1 MRPLKACV
9 YTAMFAGYDK
19 ILEHVTQTADCDFTV
34 FTDDVSAVPV
44 GQLRAIIKNNPG
56 DQTSPLLQNA
66 WLRLFP
72 FDIPELSDYEIL
84 IYIDPNVRIC
94 DPAFVEQILRRCEE
108 TGNFD
113 LMLSAH
119 PWNVCLYQEAR
130 DSQRIAKYHNTDLEG
145 QIATYRREGF
155 PADAGLYWNGF
166 IVYNRTCNRS
176 RVRQFQERYWHEL
189 IAYNRT
195 PDAHSQGQVSL
206 PYCLWKS
213 GLKVVTLP
221 QLYQS
226 PSLEIRLHLR

>member
-1 MRPLKACV
+1 MRPPTVCV
-9 YTAMFAGYDK
+9 YTAMFAGYDR
-19 ILEHVTQTADCDFTV
+19 ILEHVPQTVDCNFTV
-34 FTDDVSAVPV
+34 FTDDESEVPT
-44 GQLRAIIKNNPG
+44 GQFRVIITNNPG
-56 DQTSPLLQNA
+56 GHTFPGLKNA

-72 FDIPELSDYEIL
+72 FDIPELNDYEIL
-84 IYIDPNVRIC
+84 IYIDANARIC
-94 DPAFVEQILRRCEE
+94 DPSLVEQILGRYEE
-108 TGNFD
+108 TGGCD

-130 DSQRIAKYHNTDLEG
+130 DSQQIAKYKNTDLER

-155 PADAGLYWNGF
+155 PADAGLWWNGF
-166 IVYNRTCNRS
+166 IVYNRACHQP

-189 IAYNRT
+189 IAYNKT
-195 PDAHSQGQVSL
+195 SDAHAQGQVSL

-226 PSLEIRLHLR
+226 PALEISPHLR